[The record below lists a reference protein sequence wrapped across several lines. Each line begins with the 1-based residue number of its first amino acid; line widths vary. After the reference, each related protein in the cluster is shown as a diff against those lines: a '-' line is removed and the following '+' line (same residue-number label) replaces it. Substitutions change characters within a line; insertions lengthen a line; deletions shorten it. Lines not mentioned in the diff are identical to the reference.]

1 MRLYRIQ
8 QCQQG
13 NSPVIISDI
22 SIKRPVLATVA
33 NIVLVIF
40 GIIAFRELP
49 LRGYPDIDPPVVSV
63 ETVYPG
69 ASANVVESKVT
80 QLLEDQL
87 SGVEGLRVLSSE
99 SREGKSQINMEFSL
113 SRNIDAAAN
122 DVREA
127 VTRVIDRLPEEAKPP
142 QVNKSDA
149 DSSVI
154 VWFAVSSTQ
163 LTQLELSDYVDRYV
177 VDRFKVVDGVA
188 RVQVWGERRYVMRI
202 TLDRSAMA
210 ARGITANDI
219 ETVLRAENIELPA
232 GKIESVDREFT
243 IRVAR
248 AFNNADEFKQLVLAR
263 GGEPGGAGHLVRLG
277 EVAAVE
283 LAARDEKTLFRGL
296 VEPGEQ
302 GNNMVGIGIIK
313 QSKANTVDV
322 TRQARAVAAEIQK
335 TLPDHMKL
343 TVTFDTAVFLERSV
357 EEVYVTLALSMVLVI
372 LVIYIFLG
380 SWRATLIPAL
390 TVPVSIIGACIF
402 AWLFGFSINILT
414 LMACV
419 LAIGLVVDDA
429 IVVLENVHRR
439 IERGE
444 PPLLAAINGSREVAF
459 AVIATSLVLV
469 AVFVPIVFME
479 GNISRLFGEF
489 ALTLAAAVACSAF
502 VALTLCA
509 MLCSKWLTSHGEPG
523 LVARISEKWFARIEN
538 SYSANIQAAISKPWL
553 AVIVLL
559 LSSALVWLYFGKVPR
574 EFDPGEDRG
583 IFILIVQGP
592 EGASFDNTQQV
603 MLEIERRLQPHV
615 GGKELETVL
624 LRLPGFFGGVNSG
637 LGLVVLKP
645 WEEREKTGDQIM
657 ADVQAML
664 ADIPGMQIY
673 SFMRKPL
680 AAASGQP
687 LEIVIGGDTYEE
699 LSQWSALMLKAAYA
713 NPKILRPVIDLKE
726 TQPQLQVKIDRQRA
740 ADLGVSVGNIGRT
753 LETLLGEREV
763 TTFFQRGEE
772 YDVLLRGDEKQFSSK
787 ADMQNIY
794 VRSDRSGELVPL
806 ANLVTVEETS
816 GARSLTRFN
825 RMRSFTLSAGLAPGY
840 ATSDALA
847 YFHEVVARDLPP
859 QAHVD
864 YKGLTLE
871 FVRSSGSMWLVVAI
885 ALLMVYLVL
894 AAQFESFIHPFIILL
909 TVPFALLGALAA
921 LDVMGMTINVY
932 SQIAMIMLIGLAA
945 KNGILMV
952 EFANQ
957 LRDRGMALQEA
968 IQAAATQRLRPIL
981 MTSLTAAIGALPL
994 VFSSGAGANSRMII
1008 GVVVFAGVIL
1018 STIMTLFIVPTMYA
1032 MLARNTGSPGRI
1044 AQAIRQLQGEM
1055 GKDPS

>member
-1 MRLYRIQ
+1 M
-8 QCQQG
+8 
-13 NSPVIISDI
+13 IISDL
-22 SIKRPVLATVA
+22 SIKRPVFATVI

-63 ETVYPG
+63 ETVYTG
-69 ASANVVESKVT
+69 ASASVVESKIT

-87 SGVEGLRVLSSE
+87 SGVEGLRVLSSN
-99 SREGKSQINMEFSL
+99 SSEGKSQINLEFSL

-127 VTRVIDRLPEEAKPP
+127 VTRVINRLPEEAKPP
-142 QVNKSDA
+142 QVNKADA

-154 VWFAVSSTQ
+154 VWFAMSSTQ

-177 VDRFKVVDGVA
+177 ADRFKVVDGVA
-188 RVQVWGERRYVMRI
+188 RVQIWGERRYVMRI
-202 TLDRSAMA
+202 TLDRAAMA

-219 ETVLRAENIELPA
+219 ENVLRAENVELPA

-248 AFNNADEFKQLVLAR
+248 SFNNEEEFKQLVLVR
-263 GGEPGGAGHLVRLG
+263 GEQSGATAGHLVRLG

-283 LAARDEKTLFRGL
+283 LAARDEKSSFRGI
-296 VEPGEQ
+296 VEPGSQ
-302 GNNMVGIGIIK
+302 GRNMVGIGIVK
-313 QSKANTVDV
+313 QSTANTVDV
-322 TRQARAVAAEIQK
+322 TRQARAIAAEIQK

-343 TVTFDTAVFLERSV
+343 SVTFDTAVFLERSV
-357 EEVYVTLALSMVLVI
+357 EEVYVTLGLSMVLVV

-439 IERGE
+439 IEGGE

-459 AVIATSLVLV
+459 AVIATTLVLI

-509 MLCSKWLTSHGEPG
+509 MLCSKWLKPHSQTGWMANTSD
-523 LVARISEKWFARIEN
+523 RIFSRIEN
-538 SYSANIQAAISKPWL
+538 SYSNNVKLAVRKPWL
-553 AVIVLL
+553 AVVILL
-559 LSSALVWLYFGKVPR
+559 LSSALVWLYFGKLPR

-592 EGASFDNTQQV
+592 EGASFDNTQNV
-603 MLEIERRLQPHV
+603 MLEVERRMQPQI
-615 GGKELETVL
+615 GGESLGSVL
-624 LRLPGFFGGVNSG
+624 FRLPGFFGGVNSG

-645 WEEREKTGDQIM
+645 WEERKKTSDQVM
-657 ADVQAML
+657 ADVQALL

-673 SFMRKPL
+673 SYMRKPL

-713 NPKILRPVIDLKE
+713 NPKILRPVIDLKD
-726 TQPQLQVKIDRQRA
+726 TQPQLQVHIDRQRA

-763 TTFFQRGEE
+763 TTFVQRGEE

-787 ADMQNIY
+787 KDLQNIY
-794 VRSDRSGELVPL
+794 VRSDRTGELLPL

-871 FVRSSGSMWLVVAI
+871 FVRSSGSMWLVVTI

-957 LRDRGMALQEA
+957 LRDRGMEFHEA
-968 IQAAATQRLRPIL
+968 IQTAATQRLRPIL

-994 VFSSGAGANSRMII
+994 VFSSGAGANSRTII

-1018 STIMTLFIVPTMYA
+1018 STVMTLFIVPAIYA

-1044 AQAIRQLQGEM
+1044 AQKILQLQDE
-1055 GKDPS
+1055 S

>member
-1 MRLYRIQ
+1 M
-8 QCQQG
+8 
-13 NSPVIISDI
+13 IISDL
-22 SIKRPVLATVA
+22 SIKRPVFATVI
-33 NIVLVIF
+33 NIVLVVF
-40 GIIAFRELP
+40 GVIAFLELP

-69 ASANVVESKVT
+69 ASANVVESKIT

-99 SREGKSQINMEFSL
+99 SREGKSQINLEFSL
-113 SRNIDAAAN
+113 KRNIDAAAN

-127 VTRVIDRLPEEAKPP
+127 VTRVIDRLPDEAKPP

-154 VWFAVSSTQ
+154 VWFAISSS
-163 LTQLELSDYVDRYV
+163 LMSQLELSDYVDRYV

-188 RVQVWGERRYVMRI
+188 RVQIWGERRYVMRI

-219 ETVLRAENIELPA
+219 ENALRAENVELPA

-243 IRVAR
+243 VRVAR
-248 AFNNADEFKQLVLAR
+248 AFNNADEFRQLVLVR
-263 GGEPGGAGHLVRLG
+263 GKPEAGDGHLVRLG
-277 EVAAVE
+277 EVATVE
-283 LAARDEKTLFRGL
+283 LAARDEKTAFRGM
-296 VEPGEQ
+296 VVPGAPAE
-302 GNNMVGIGIIK
+302 NMVGIGIIK

-322 TRQARAVAAEIQK
+322 TRMARAVAADIQK
-335 TLPDHMKL
+335 TLPEHMQL
-343 TVTFDTAVFLERSV
+343 NVTFDTAVFLERSV
-357 EEVYVTLALSMVLVI
+357 EEVYVTLALSMVLVV

-489 ALTLAAAVACSAF
+489 ALTLAAAVAVSAF

-509 MLCSKWLTSHGEPG
+509 MLCSKWLVPHSNTSRM
-523 LVARISEKWFARIEN
+523 ARLSDQWFARIEN
-538 SYSANIQAAISKPWL
+538 SYSKNVQASVRKPWL
-553 AVIVLL
+553 AVLVLL
-559 LSSALVWLYFGKVPR
+559 LSSMLVWLYFNKIPR

-583 IFILIVQGP
+583 IFILVVQGP
-592 EGASFDNTQQV
+592 EGASFENTQSV
-603 MLEIERRLQPHV
+603 LLDIERRLQPQV
-615 GGKELETVL
+615 GGESLETVL
-624 LRLPGFFGGVNSG
+624 FRLPGFFGGVNSG
-637 LGLVVLKP
+637 LGLIVLKP
-645 WEEREKTGDQIM
+645 WEDRKKTGDQVM

-726 TQPQLQVKIDRQRA
+726 TQPQLQVKIDRERA

-772 YDVLLRGDEKQFSSK
+772 YDVLLRGDEKQFASK
-787 ADMQNIY
+787 SDMENIF
-794 VRSDRSGELVPL
+794 VRSDRSGSLVPL
-806 ANLVTVEETS
+806 ANLVTIEEVS

-825 RMRSFTLSAGLAPGY
+825 RMRSFTLSAGLASGY

-847 YFHEVVARDLPP
+847 YFHDVVARDLPP
-859 QAHVD
+859 QAHID

-871 FVRSSGSMWLVVAI
+871 YVRSSGSMWLVVAI

-921 LDVMGMTINVY
+921 LDFMGMTINVY

-968 IQAAATQRLRPIL
+968 IQTAATQRLRPIL

-1008 GVVVFAGVIL
+1008 GIVVFAGVIL
-1018 STIMTLFIVPTMYA
+1018 STLMTLFIVPTMYA
-1032 MLARNTGSPGRI
+1032 MLARNTGSPGQV
-1044 AQAIRQLQGEM
+1044 AQAIRELQCE
-1055 GKDPS
+1055 S

>member
-1 MRLYRIQ
+1 M
-8 QCQQG
+8 
-13 NSPVIISDI
+13 IISDL
-22 SIKRPVLATVA
+22 SIKRPVFATVI
-33 NIVLVIF
+33 NIVLVVF
-40 GIIAFRELP
+40 GVIAFLELP

-69 ASANVVESKVT
+69 ASANVVESKIT

-99 SREGKSQINMEFSL
+99 SREGKSQINLEFSL
-113 SRNIDAAAN
+113 KRNIDAAAN

-127 VTRVIDRLPEEAKPP
+127 VTRVIDRLPDEAKPP

-154 VWFAVSSTQ
+154 VWFAISSS
-163 LTQLELSDYVDRYV
+163 LMSQLELSDYVDRYV

-188 RVQVWGERRYVMRI
+188 RVQIWGERRYVMRI

-219 ETVLRAENIELPA
+219 ENVLRAENVELPA

-243 IRVAR
+243 VRVAR
-248 AFNNADEFKQLVLAR
+248 AFNNADEFRQLVLVR
-263 GGEPGGAGHLVRLG
+263 GKPEAGDGHLVRLG
-277 EVAAVE
+277 EVATVE
-283 LAARDEKTLFRGL
+283 LAARDEKTAFRGM
-296 VEPGEQ
+296 VVPGAPAE
-302 GNNMVGIGIIK
+302 NMVGIGIIK

-322 TRQARAVAAEIQK
+322 TRMARAVAADIQK
-335 TLPDHMKL
+335 TLPEHMKL
-343 TVTFDTAVFLERSV
+343 NVTFDTAVFLERSV
-357 EEVYVTLALSMVLVI
+357 EEVYVTLALSMVLVV

-489 ALTLAAAVACSAF
+489 ALTLAAAVAVSAF

-509 MLCSKWLTSHGEPG
+509 MLCSKWLVPHSNTSRM
-523 LVARISEKWFARIEN
+523 ARLSDQWFARIEN
-538 SYSANIQAAISKPWL
+538 SYSKNVQASVRKPSL
-553 AVIVLL
+553 AVLVLL
-559 LSSALVWLYFGKVPR
+559 LSSVLVWLYFNKIPR

-583 IFILIVQGP
+583 IFILVVQGP
-592 EGASFDNTQQV
+592 EGASFENTQSV
-603 MLEIERRLQPHV
+603 LLEIERRLQPQV
-615 GGKELETVL
+615 GGESLETVL

-637 LGLVVLKP
+637 LGLIVLKP
-645 WEEREKTGDQIM
+645 WEDRKKTGDQVM

-726 TQPQLQVKIDRQRA
+726 TQPQLQVKIDRERA

-772 YDVLLRGDEKQFSSK
+772 YDVLLRGDEKQFASK
-787 ADMQNIY
+787 ADMENIF
-794 VRSDRSGELVPL
+794 VRSDRSGSLVPL
-806 ANLVTVEETS
+806 ANLVTIEEVS

-847 YFHEVVARDLPP
+847 YFHDVVARDLPP
-859 QAHVD
+859 QAHID

-871 FVRSSGSMWLVVAI
+871 YVRSSGSMWLVVAI

-921 LDVMGMTINVY
+921 LDFMGMTINVY

-1008 GVVVFAGVIL
+1008 GIVVFAGVIL
-1018 STIMTLFIVPTMYA
+1018 STLMTLFIVPTMYA
-1032 MLARNTGSPGRI
+1032 MLARNTGSPGKV
-1044 AQAIRQLQGEM
+1044 AQAIRELQGE
-1055 GKDPS
+1055 S

>member
-1 MRLYRIQ
+1 
-8 QCQQG
+8 
-13 NSPVIISDI
+13 VIISDL
-22 SIKRPVLATVA
+22 SIKRPVFATVI
-33 NIVLVIF
+33 NIVLVVF
-40 GIIAFRELP
+40 GVIAFLELP

-69 ASANVVESKVT
+69 ASANVVESKIT

-99 SREGKSQINMEFSL
+99 SREGKSQINLEFSL
-113 SRNIDAAAN
+113 KRNIDAAAN

-127 VTRVIDRLPEEAKPP
+127 VTRVIDRLPDEAKPP

-154 VWFAVSSTQ
+154 VWFAISSS
-163 LTQLELSDYVDRYV
+163 LMSQLELSDYVDRYV

-188 RVQVWGERRYVMRI
+188 RVQIWGERRYVMRI

-219 ETVLRAENIELPA
+219 ENVLRAENVELPA

-243 IRVAR
+243 VRVAR
-248 AFNNADEFKQLVLAR
+248 AFNNADEFRQLVLVR
-263 GGEPGGAGHLVRLG
+263 GKPEAGDGHLVRLG
-277 EVAAVE
+277 EVATVE
-283 LAARDEKTLFRGL
+283 LAARDEKTAFRGM
-296 VEPGEQ
+296 VVPGAPAE
-302 GNNMVGIGIIK
+302 NMVGIGIIK

-322 TRQARAVAAEIQK
+322 TRMARAVAADIQK
-335 TLPDHMKL
+335 TLPEHMKL
-343 TVTFDTAVFLERSV
+343 NVTFDTAVFLERSV
-357 EEVYVTLALSMVLVI
+357 EEVYVTLALSMVLVV

-489 ALTLAAAVACSAF
+489 ALTLAAAVAVSAF

-509 MLCSKWLTSHGEPG
+509 MLCSKWLVPHSNTSRM
-523 LVARISEKWFARIEN
+523 ARLSDQWFARIES
-538 SYSANIQAAISKPWL
+538 SYSKNVQASVRKPSL
-553 AVIVLL
+553 AVLVLL
-559 LSSALVWLYFGKVPR
+559 LSSVLVWLYFNKIPR

-583 IFILIVQGP
+583 IFILVVQGP
-592 EGASFDNTQQV
+592 EGASFENTQSV
-603 MLEIERRLQPHV
+603 LLEIERRLQPQV
-615 GGKELETVL
+615 GGESLETVL

-637 LGLVVLKP
+637 LGLIVLKP
-645 WEEREKTGDQIM
+645 WEDRKKTGDQVM

-726 TQPQLQVKIDRQRA
+726 TQPQLQVKIDRERA

-772 YDVLLRGDEKQFSSK
+772 YDVLLRGDEKQFASK
-787 ADMQNIY
+787 ADMENIF
-794 VRSDRSGELVPL
+794 VRSDRSGSLVPL
-806 ANLVTVEETS
+806 ANLVTIEEVS

-847 YFHEVVARDLPP
+847 YFHDVVARDLPP
-859 QAHVD
+859 QAHID

-871 FVRSSGSMWLVVAI
+871 YVRSSGSMWLVVAI

-921 LDVMGMTINVY
+921 LDFMGMTINVY

-1008 GVVVFAGVIL
+1008 GIVVFAGVIL
-1018 STIMTLFIVPTMYA
+1018 STLMTLFIVPTMYA
-1032 MLARNTGSPGRI
+1032 MLARNTGSPGQV
-1044 AQAIRQLQGEM
+1044 AQAIRELQGE
-1055 GKDPS
+1055 S

>member
-1 MRLYRIQ
+1 MLL
-8 QCQQG
+8 
-13 NSPVIISDI
+13 SDV
-22 SIKRPVLATVA
+22 SIKRPVLATVI
-33 NIVLVIF
+33 NLVLVIF

-63 ETVYPG
+63 ETKYPG
-69 ASANVVESKVT
+69 ASASVIETKIT

-87 SGVEGLRVLSSE
+87 SGVEGLRVISSE
-99 SREGKSQINMEFSL
+99 SKEGQSTVNMEFNL
-113 SRNIDAAAN
+113 SRNIDAAAS

-127 VTRVIDRLPEEAKPP
+127 VTRVLDRLPADAKPP

-154 VWFAVSSTQ
+154 VWFTVASTE
-163 LTQLELSDYVDRYV
+163 LTRLELSDYVDRYL
-177 VDRFKVVDGVA
+177 VDRFKTVDGVA
-188 RVQVWGERRYVMRI
+188 RVQVWGERRYVMRVM
-202 TLDRSAMA
+202 LDRDAMT
-210 ARGITANDI
+210 ARGITSLDI
-219 ETVLRAENIELPA
+219 EKALRAENIELPA
-232 GKIESVDREFT
+232 GKIESVDREFV

-248 AFNNADEFKQLVLAR
+248 AFNTPVEFQQLVVAR
-263 GGEPGGAGHLVRLG
+263 GESVNGREGHLVRLG
-277 EVAAVE
+277 EVANVD
-283 LAARDEKTLFRGL
+283 LAARDEKSLFRGIS
-296 VEPGEQ
+296 EAGAQ
-302 GNNMVGIGIIK
+302 GQNMVGIGIIK
-313 QSKANTVDV
+313 QSKANTIDV
-322 TRQARAVAAEIQK
+322 TRGARAVAEELQK
-335 TLPDHMKL
+335 TLPAHMKL
-343 TVTFDTAVFLERSV
+343 QVTFDTAVFLERSV
-357 EEVYVTLALSMVLVI
+357 DEVYVTLALSMLLVVLVI
-372 LVIYIFLG
+372 YLFLG

-489 ALTLAAAVACSAF
+489 SLTLAAAVACSAF

-509 MLCSKWLTSHGEPG
+509 MLCSKWIRHETAPG
-523 LVARISEKWFARIEN
+523 VVARWSERVFRRIESRYADN
-538 SYSANIQAAISKPWL
+538 VATMLRKPWL
-553 AVIVLL
+553 ALVILL
-559 LSSALVWLYFGKVPR
+559 LSTLLVGLYFGKLPR

-592 EGASFDNTQQV
+592 EGASFENTQSV
-603 MLEIERRLQPHV
+603 MLEIERRLQPHI
-615 GGKELETVL
+615 GGDSLDTL
-624 LRLPGFFGGVNSG
+624 LMRLPGFFGGVNSG

-645 WEEREKTGDQIM
+645 WEERSKTGDQVM

-699 LSQWSALMLKAAYA
+699 LSKWSALMLKAAYA

-726 TQPQLQVKIDRQRA
+726 TQPQLQVKIDTLRA
-740 ADLGVSVGNIGRT
+740 ADLGVSVSAIGRT
-753 LETLLGEREV
+753 LETMLGEREV

-772 YDVLLRGDEKQFSSK
+772 YDVILKGDEKQFANKS
-787 ADMQNIY
+787 DMRNLY
-794 VRSDRSGELVPL
+794 VRSERSGELIPL
-806 ANLVTVEETS
+806 SNLVSVQETS

-847 YFHEVVARDLPP
+847 YFREVVARDLPP
-859 QAHVD
+859 QAHMD

-871 FVRSSGSMWLVVAI
+871 YVRSSGSMWLVVAI

-894 AAQFESFIHPFIILL
+894 AAQFESFVHPFIILL

-921 LDVMGMTINVY
+921 LDIMHMTINVY

-957 LRDRGMALQEA
+957 LRDRGMAFHAA
-968 IQAAATQRLRPIL
+968 IQSAAVQRLRPIV

-994 VFSSGAGANSRMII
+994 VFASGAGANSRMII

-1018 STIMTLFIVPTMYA
+1018 STVMTLFIVPAMYA
-1032 MLARNTGSPGRI
+1032 MLARNTASPGAV
-1044 AQAIRQLQGEM
+1044 AQAIRELQ
-1055 GKDPS
+1055 DD

>member
-1 MRLYRIQ
+1 M
-8 QCQQG
+8 
-13 NSPVIISDI
+13 IISDL
-22 SIKRPVLATVA
+22 SIKRPVFSTVI

-63 ETVYPG
+63 ETDYIG
-69 ASANVVESKVT
+69 ASASVVESKIT

-99 SREGKSQINMEFSL
+99 SREGKSQINLEFSL

-127 VTRVIDRLPEEAKPP
+127 VSRVIDRLPEEAKPP
-142 QVNKSDA
+142 EVSKSDA

-163 LTQLELSDYVDRYV
+163 LTPLELSDYVDRYV

-202 TLDRSAMA
+202 TLDRAAMA
-210 ARGITANDI
+210 ARGITADDI
-219 ETVLRAENIELPA
+219 ATALRAENIELPA

-263 GGEPGGAGHLVRLG
+263 GNQSDGSGHLVRLG
-277 EVAAVE
+277 EVAVVE
-283 LAARDEKTLFRGL
+283 LAARNEKNSFRGL

-302 GNNMVGIGIIK
+302 GQNMVGIGIIK

-322 TRQARAVAAEIQK
+322 TRQARAVAKEIQK
-335 TLPDHMKL
+335 TLPDHMKV
-343 TVTFDTAVFLERSV
+343 TVTFDNAVFLERSV
-357 EEVYVTLALSMVLVI
+357 EEVYITLALSMVLVV

-439 IERGE
+439 IEHGE

-459 AVIATSLVLV
+459 AVIATTLVLV

-509 MLCSKWLTSHGEPG
+509 MLCSKWLKPNSTSG
-523 LVARISEKWFARIEN
+523 LAARFSEKWFARIEH
-538 SYSANIQAAISKPWL
+538 SYSNNIQSAINRPWL

-559 LSSALVWLYFGKVPR
+559 LSSALVWLYFSKVPR

-592 EGASFDNTQQV
+592 EGASFENTQSV
-603 MLEIERRLQPHV
+603 MLEIERRLQPHI
-615 GGKELETVL
+615 GGEDLDTML
-624 LRLPGFFGGVNSG
+624 FRLPGFFGGVNSG
-637 LGLVVLKP
+637 LGLIVLKP
-645 WEEREKTGDQIM
+645 WEEREKTGEQVM
-657 ADVQAML
+657 ADVQAL
-664 ADIPGMQIY
+664 VADIPGMQIY
-673 SFMRKPL
+673 TSMRKPL
-680 AAASGQP
+680 AAASSQP

-699 LSQWSALMLKAAYA
+699 LSQWSALILKAAYA

-726 TQPQLQVKIDRQRA
+726 TQPQLQVHIDRQRA

-763 TTFFQRGEE
+763 TTFIQRGEE
-772 YDVLLRGDEKQFSSK
+772 YDVLLRGDEKQFSNK
-787 ADMQNIY
+787 TDLQNIY
-794 VRSDRSGELVPL
+794 VRSERSGELVPL

-859 QAHVD
+859 QAKVD

-871 FVRSSGSMWLVVAI
+871 YVRSSGSMWLVVAI

-994 VFSSGAGANSRMII
+994 VFSTGAGSNSRMII

-1018 STIMTLFIVPTMYA
+1018 STVMTLFIVPTMYA
-1032 MLARNTGSPGRI
+1032 MLARNTGSPNRI
-1044 AQAIRQLQGEM
+1044 TQSIQQLQGDM
-1055 GKDPS
+1055 GKDAS

>member
-1 MRLYRIQ
+1 VML
-8 QCQQG
+8 
-13 NSPVIISDI
+13 SDI
-22 SIKRPVLATVA
+22 SIKRPVFATVI
-33 NIVLVIF
+33 NIVLVLF
-40 GIIAFRELP
+40 GIIAFLELP

-63 ETVYPG
+63 ETVYTG
-69 ASANVVESKVT
+69 ASANVVESKIT

-99 SREGKSQINMEFSL
+99 SREGKSQINMEFNL
-113 SRNIDAAAN
+113 NRNIDAAAN

-127 VTRVIDRLPEEAKPP
+127 VTRVFDRLPAEAKPP
-142 QVNKSDA
+142 QVNKADA

-154 VWFAVSSTQ
+154 VWFAISSTQ
-163 LTQLELSDYVDRYV
+163 LSPLELSDYVDRYV
-177 VDRFKVVDGVA
+177 IDRFKVVDGVA

-202 TLDRSAMA
+202 TLDRAAMA

-219 ETVLRAENIELPA
+219 ENVLRTENVELPA

-248 AFNNADEFKQLVLAR
+248 SFTNEEEFKQLVLRR
-263 GGEPGGAGHLVRLG
+263 GEQTGSAEGHLVRLG
-277 EVAAVE
+277 EVAKVE
-283 LAARDEKTLFRGL
+283 LAARDEKTLFRGI
-296 VEPGEQ
+296 VEKGSQ
-302 GNNMVGIGIIK
+302 AQNMVGIGIIK
-313 QSKANTVDV
+313 QSTANTVDV

-335 TLPDHMKL
+335 TLPGHMKL
-343 TVTFDTAVFLERSV
+343 NVTFDTAVFLERSV
-357 EEVYVTLALSMVLVI
+357 EEVYVTLGLSMALVVLVI
-372 LVIYIFLG
+372 YVFLG

-439 IERGE
+439 IEKGE

-509 MLCSKWLTSHGEPG
+509 MLCSKWLVPHSQMGWMAS
-523 LVARISEKWFARIEN
+523 VSDRIFSRIEK
-538 SYSANIQAAISKPWL
+538 SYSNNVQAAVRKPWL
-553 AVIVLL
+553 AVVILL
-559 LSSALVWLYFGKVPR
+559 LSSALVWLYFGKIPR

-583 IFILIVQGP
+583 IFILVVQGP
-592 EGASFDNTQQV
+592 EGASFENTSNV
-603 MLEIERRLQPHV
+603 MLEIERRLQPKV
-615 GGKELETVL
+615 GGENLDTVL
-624 LRLPGFFGGVNSG
+624 FRLPGFFGGVNSG

-645 WEEREKTGDQIM
+645 WEERKETGDQVM
-657 ADVQAML
+657 ADVQALL

-726 TQPQLQVKIDRQRA
+726 TQPQLLVHIDRQRA

-763 TTFFQRGEE
+763 TTFVQRGEE
-772 YDVLLRGDEKQFSSK
+772 YDVLLRGDDKQFSSK
-787 ADMQNIY
+787 SDLQNIY
-794 VRSDRSGELVPL
+794 VRSERSNELVPL

-847 YFHEVVARDLPP
+847 YFHEVVAKDLPP

-894 AAQFESFIHPFIILL
+894 AAQFESFIHPFVILL

-921 LDVMGMTINVY
+921 LDFMGMTINVY

-957 LRDRGMALQEA
+957 LRDRGMALHEA
-968 IQAAATQRLRPIL
+968 IQTACVQRLRPIL

-1018 STIMTLFIVPTMYA
+1018 STVMTLFIVPAMYA
-1032 MLARNTGSPGRI
+1032 MLARNTGSPERV
-1044 AQAIRQLQGEM
+1044 AQAIQQLQRE
-1055 GKDPS
+1055 S

>member
-1 MRLYRIQ
+1 MF
-8 QCQQG
+8 
-13 NSPVIISDI
+13 ISDL
-22 SIKRPVLATVA
+22 SIKRPVFATVI

-40 GIIAFRELP
+40 GVIAFLELP

-63 ETVYPG
+63 ETVYQG
-69 ASANVVESKVT
+69 ASANVVESKIT

-113 SRNIDAAAN
+113 TRNIDAAAN

-127 VTRVIDRLPEEAKPP
+127 VTRVLDRLPEEAKPP

-154 VWFAVSSTQ
+154 VWFAISSTQ
-163 LTQLELSDYVDRYV
+163 LSQLELSDYVDRYV
-177 VDRFKVVDGVA
+177 IDRFKVVDGVA

-202 TLDRSAMA
+202 TLDRAAMA
-210 ARGITANDI
+210 ARGITAVDI
-219 ETVLRAENIELPA
+219 ENALRAENVELPA

-243 IRVAR
+243 VRVAR
-248 AFNNADEFKQLVLAR
+248 AFNNEDEFRQLVLRR
-263 GGEPGGAGHLVRLG
+263 GKQSANGEGHLIRLG
-277 EVAAVE
+277 EVAVVE
-283 LAARDEKTLFRGL
+283 LAARDEKTSFRGIITPG
-296 VEPGEQ
+296 VPGE
-302 GNNMVGIGIIK
+302 NMVGIGIIK

-322 TRQARAVAAEIQK
+322 TRAARAVAIDIQK
-335 TLPDHMKL
+335 TLPEHMQL
-343 TVTFDTAVFLERSV
+343 NVTFDTAVFLERSV
-357 EEVYVTLALSMVLVI
+357 EEVYITLVLSMILVV

-390 TVPVSIIGACIF
+390 TVPVSITGACIF

-489 ALTLAAAVACSAF
+489 ALTLAAAVGCSAF

-509 MLCSKWLTSHGEPG
+509 MLCSKWLVPSTETG
-523 LVARISEKWFARIEN
+523 LVARVSERWFTRIEN
-538 SYSANIQAAISKPWL
+538 RYGDNVQAAISRPWL
-553 AVIVLL
+553 ATIVLL
-559 LSSALVWLYFGKVPR
+559 LSSLLVWVYFNKIPR

-583 IFILIVQGP
+583 IFILVVQGP
-592 EGASFDNTQQV
+592 EGASFENTLGV
-603 MLEIERRLQPHV
+603 LKEIERRLQPRI
-615 GGKELETVL
+615 GGDDIETIL
-624 LRLPGFFGGVNSG
+624 FRLPGFFGGVNSG

-645 WEEREKTGDQIM
+645 WEQRKKTGDQVM

-687 LEIVIGGDTYEE
+687 LEIVIEGDTYEE
-699 LSQWSALMLKAAYA
+699 LSQWSALMLKAAYT

-772 YDVLLRGDEKQFSSK
+772 YDVLLRGDDKQFSSK
-787 ADMQNIY
+787 TDMQNIY

-806 ANLVTVEETS
+806 ANLVTVDEVA

-847 YFHEVVARDLPP
+847 YFHEVMARDLPP
-859 QAHVD
+859 QARMD

-871 FVRSSGSMWLVVAI
+871 YVRSSGSMWLVVTI

-894 AAQFESFIHPFIILL
+894 AAQFESFVHPFIILL

-921 LDVMGMTINVY
+921 LDMMGMTINVY

-957 LRDRGMALQEA
+957 LRDRGMALNEA
-968 IQAAATQRLRPIL
+968 IQMAATQRLRPIL

-1018 STIMTLFIVPTMYA
+1018 STVMTLFIVPTMYA
-1032 MLARNTGSPGRI
+1032 LLARNTGTPRRVE
-1044 AQAIRQLQGEM
+1044 QAIRQLE
-1055 GKDPS
+1055 SES

>member
-1 MRLYRIQ
+1 MLL
-8 QCQQG
+8 
-13 NSPVIISDI
+13 SDI
-22 SIKRPVLATVA
+22 SIKRPVLALVS

-40 GIIAFRELP
+40 GIIAFRALP

-63 ETVYPG
+63 ETKYPG
-69 ASANVVESKVT
+69 ASASVIESRIT

-87 SGVEGLRVLSSE
+87 SGVEGLRVISSD
-99 SREGKSQINMEFSL
+99 SKEGQSTINMEFKL
-113 SRNIDAAAN
+113 SRNIDAAAS

-127 VTRVIDRLPEEAKPP
+127 VTRVLDRLPQDAKPP

-163 LTQLELSDYVDRYV
+163 MTPLELSDYVDRYL
-177 VDRFKVVDGVA
+177 VDRFKTVDGVA
-188 RVQVWGERRYVMRI
+188 RVQVWGERRYVMRV
-202 TLDRSAMA
+202 TLDREAMA
-210 ARGITANDI
+210 ARGITADDV
-219 ETVLRAENIELPA
+219 EKVLRAENVELPA
-232 GKIESVDREFT
+232 GKVESVDREFV

-248 AFNNADEFKQLVLAR
+248 VFNTPDDFSQLVVKQGVAQ
-263 GGEPGGAGHLVRLG
+263 AADKGHLVRLG
-277 EVAAVE
+277 EIASIE
-283 LAARDEKTLFRGL
+283 LAARDEKSAFRG
-296 VEPGEQ
+296 VIEPGAPGE
-302 GNNMVGIGIIK
+302 NMIGIGIIK
-313 QSKANTVDV
+313 QSKANTIDV
-322 TRQARAVAAEIQK
+322 TRGARAVADELRK
-335 TLPDHMKL
+335 TLPSHMKL
-343 TVTFDTAVFLERSV
+343 QMTFDTAVFLERSV
-357 EEVYVTLALSMVLVI
+357 EEVYVTLGLSMLLVV

-489 ALTLAAAVACSAF
+489 SLTLAAAVGCSAF

-509 MLCSKWLTSHGEPG
+509 MLCSKWIVAETHPG
-523 LVARISEKWFARIEN
+523 FVARAAEKWFARFEN
-538 SYSANIQAAISKPWL
+538 RYSANVETMVQKPWL
-553 AVIVLL
+553 AVLILL
-559 LSSALVWLYFGKVPR
+559 LSTVLVWLYFGKLPR

-592 EGASFDNTQQV
+592 EGASFDNTQAV
-603 MLEIERRLQPHV
+603 MQEIERRLQPQV
-615 GGKELETVL
+615 GGENLETL
-624 LRLPGFFGGVNSG
+624 LFRVPGFFGGVNSG

-645 WEEREKTGDQIM
+645 WEERHKTGDQIM
-657 ADVQAML
+657 ADVQKQL

-699 LSQWSALMLKAAYA
+699 LSKWSALLLKAAYE

-726 TQPQLQVKIDRQRA
+726 TQPQLQVRIDRQRA

-753 LETLLGEREV
+753 LETMLGEREA

-772 YDVLLRGDEKQFSSK
+772 YDVILKGDEKQFASKSSL
-787 ADMQNIY
+787 QNVY
-794 VRSDRSGELVPL
+794 VRSERSGELLPL
-806 ANLVTVEETS
+806 SNLVSIEEIS

-825 RMRSFTLSAGLAPGY
+825 RMRSFTLSAGLAEGY
-840 ATSDALA
+840 ATSDALK
-847 YFHEVVARDLPP
+847 YFRDVVARDLPP
-859 QAHVD
+859 QAHLD

-871 FVRSSGSMWLVVAI
+871 YVRSSDSVWLVVAI

-894 AAQFESFIHPFIILL
+894 AAQFESLVHPFIILL
-909 TVPFALLGALAA
+909 TVPFALLGALMA
-921 LDVMGMTINVY
+921 LDFMHMTINVY

-957 LRDRGMALQEA
+957 LRDRGVAFHEA
-968 IQAAATQRLRPIL
+968 IRSAAVQRLRPIV

-994 VFSSGAGANSRMII
+994 VFATGAGANSRMII

-1018 STIMTLFIVPTMYA
+1018 STVMTLFIVPAMYT
-1032 MLARNTGSPGRI
+1032 MLARNTGTPGAI
-1044 AQAIRQLQGEM
+1044 AQRISELQASQQ
-1055 GKDPS
+1055 KAN

>member
-1 MRLYRIQ
+1 
-8 QCQQG
+8 
-13 NSPVIISDI
+13 VIISDL
-22 SIKRPVLATVA
+22 SIKRPVFATVI

-63 ETVYPG
+63 ETDYIG
-69 ASANVVESKVT
+69 ASASVVESKIT

-99 SREGKSQINMEFSL
+99 SREGKSQINLEFSL

-127 VTRVIDRLPEEAKPP
+127 VSRVVDRLPDEAKPP
-142 QVNKSDA
+142 EVNKSDA

-163 LTQLELSDYVDRYV
+163 LTPLELSDYVDRYV

-202 TLDRSAMA
+202 TLDRAAMA

-219 ETVLRAENIELPA
+219 EVVLRAENVELPA

-243 IRVAR
+243 VRVTR
-248 AFNNADEFKQLVLAR
+248 AFNSADEFKQLVLTR
-263 GGEPGGAGHLVRLG
+263 GKQESGKQTDNEQSGGAARHLVRLG
-277 EVAAVE
+277 EVATVE
-283 LAARDEKTLFRGL
+283 LAARNEKNSFRGL
-296 VEPGEQ
+296 VVPGEQ
-302 GNNMVGIGIIK
+302 GQNMVGIGIIK

-322 TRQARAVAAEIQK
+322 TRQARAVAKEIQK
-335 TLPDHMKL
+335 TLPDHMKV
-343 TVTFDTAVFLERSV
+343 TVTFDNAVFLERSV
-357 EEVYVTLALSMVLVI
+357 EEVYVTLALSMVLVV

-509 MLCSKWLTSHGEPG
+509 MLCSKWLKPHSTSGW
-523 LVARISEKWFARIEN
+523 VARVSEKWFARIEN
-538 SYSANIQAAISKPWL
+538 SYSNNVQAAIKRPWL
-553 AVIVLL
+553 AIVILL
-559 LSSALVWLYFGKVPR
+559 LSSALVWLYFSKVPR

-592 EGASFDNTQQV
+592 EGASFENTQSV

-615 GGKELETVL
+615 GGKDLDTVL
-624 LRLPGFFGGVNSG
+624 FRLPGFFGGVNSG
-637 LGLVVLKP
+637 LGLIVLKP

-657 ADVQAML
+657 ADVQAMV

-673 SFMRKPL
+673 TSMRKPL
-680 AAASGQP
+680 ATASSQP

-699 LSQWSALMLKAAYA
+699 LSQWSTLILKAAYD

-726 TQPQLQVKIDRQRA
+726 TQPQLQVHIDRQRA

-763 TTFFQRGEE
+763 TTFLQRGEE
-772 YDVLLRGDEKQFSSK
+772 YDVLLRGDENQFSNK
-787 ADMQNIY
+787 NDLQNIY
-794 VRSDRSGELVPL
+794 VRSDRSGELIPL

-847 YFHEVVARDLPP
+847 YFHEVVARDLPS
-859 QAHVD
+859 QARVD

-871 FVRSSGSMWLVVAI
+871 YVRSSGSMWLVVAI

-957 LRDRGMALQEA
+957 LRDRGMALHEA
-968 IQAAATQRLRPIL
+968 IQTAATQRLRPIL

-994 VFSSGAGANSRMII
+994 VFSSGAGANSRTII

-1018 STIMTLFIVPTMYA
+1018 STVMTLFIVPTMYA
-1032 MLARNTGSPGRI
+1032 MLAHNTGSPGRI
-1044 AQAIRQLQGEM
+1044 AQAIRQLQGDM
-1055 GKDPS
+1055 SKDAS